1 MTKNS
6 GSGKLT
12 ESARLVKV
20 RSWYRSCGIASELV
34 QRTLFLRQSRCTRM
48 AALKHKRFAARWTSL

>member
-34 QRTLFLRQSRCTRM
+34 QRTLF
-48 AALKHKRFAARWTSL
+48 